1 MKKVEKDE
9 LIRNLYTAVEFGDV
23 EESSSLAERSV
34 EGGYDPL
41 EVMGGVTRALKDVGE
56 RFGVGELFLTELMFC
71 GEAGKAA
78 MSILTEEIKRQKK
91 EIAYKGRV
99 VIGTVAGDL
108 HDIGKSLVV
117 AMLTAD
123 GFEVFDLGI
132 DVPDEAF
139 VEKVRELKPDILGLS
154 ALITPTMFKFKDV
167 VDALKE
173 AGLRDEVKVIIGGA
187 SVNTKWAEES
197 GADAFGTDTLDA
209 IERINGLL
217 DPL

>member
-1 MKKVEKDE
+1 VNRVEIDE

-34 EGGYDPL
+34 DSGYDPL
-41 EVMGGVTRALKDVGE
+41 EVMGGVTGALKDVGE

-78 MSILTEEIKRQKK
+78 
-91 EIAYKGRV
+91 
-99 VIGTVAGDL
+99 
-108 HDIGKSLVV
+108 
-117 AMLTAD
+117 
-123 GFEVFDLGI
+123 LGI

-187 SVNTKWAEES
+187 SVNTKWAGASVNPRWAEES
-197 GADAFGTDTLDA
+197 GADAFGTDTIDA

-217 DPL
+217 EPV

>member
-1 MKKVEKDE
+1 MEKDE

-23 EESSSLAERSV
+23 EESSSLAEKSV
-34 EGGYDPL
+34 DSGFDPL
-41 EVMGGVTRALKDVGE
+41 EVMAGVTGALKDVGK

-99 VIGTVAGDL
+99 VIGTVEGDL

-117 AMLTAD
+117 AMLIAN

-132 DVPDEAF
+132 DVLDQTF
-139 VEKVRELKPDILGLS
+139 VEKVRELKPNILGLS

-167 VDALKE
+167 IDALKE
-173 AGLRDEVKVIIGGA
+173 AGLKENVKVIIGGA
-187 SVNTKWAEES
+187 SVNPKWAEES
-197 GADAFGTDTLDA
+197 GADSFGTDTIDA

-217 DPL
+217 DPI

>member
-1 MKKVEKDE
+1 MEKEE
-9 LIRNLYTAVEFGDV
+9 LIKSLYTAVEYGDV
-23 EESSSLAERSV
+23 EESRSLAVRSV
-34 EGGYDPL
+34 EAGYDPL
-41 EVMGGVTRALKDVGE
+41 EVMGCVTEALREVGE
-56 RFGVGELFLTELMFC
+56 RFGEGALFLTELMFC

-91 EIAYKGRV
+91 EIIYKGRV
-99 VIGTVAGDL
+99 VIGTVAGDV

-117 AMLTAD
+117 ALLTAD

-139 VEKVRELKPDILGLS
+139 VEKVRELNPDVLGLS
-154 ALITPTMFKFKDV
+154 ALITPTMFKFKDI

-173 AGLRDEVKVIIGGA
+173 AGLREEVKVIIGGA

-197 GADAFGTDTLDA
+197 GADSFGTDAIDA

-217 DPL
+217 DPV